1 MYKRNVIKKAIICLI
16 AAIGISAGG
25 VAGAILGER
34 FNTSNLPKAN
44 KNDVKLDNI
53 AFLIN
58 DFNNYIN
65 GNNIEDIDFSKIKN
79 FSVTDYVNIS
89 LYKFLNQ
96 SSCSMISI
104 GNSKTSGTI
113 KTNQDIITSFIKN
126 DDHYFKERISYS
138 NVVKLANRFYNFDI
152 LGEISM
158 VIDEN
163 KYVFDGEV
171 VDKYHAN
178 YNKNYNKY
186 TDEDYSNFFGV
197 KLNSPISY
205 IICNDALLNSTMI
218 NNKKYNSS
226 IILNNNLYE
235 IILALDAS
243 KSTINYRKEILSTI
257 DTDKENGKE
266 VEPRFT
272 SVLLKFYLDRKLNL
286 IEYKTYENYWIKKL
300 GWNEMKGEAR
310 YVVQKGENI
319 LKIPNLETDIDY
331 KVLYEK

>member
-1 MYKRNVIKKAIICLI
+1 MCKRNVIKKVIICLI

-53 AFLIN
+53 TNLIN
-58 DFNNYIN
+58 DFNNYTN
-65 GNNIEDIDFSKIKN
+65 GNNIEDMDFSKIKK
-79 FSVTDYVNIS
+79 FSATDYVNIS
-89 LYKFLNQ
+89 LYKFLSQ

-113 KTNQDIITSFIKN
+113 KTSQNIVTAFIKN
-126 DDHYFKERISYS
+126 NDYYFKERISYS
-138 NVVKLANRFYNFDI
+138 NVLKLANRFYNFDI
-152 LGEISM
+152 LGEISR
-158 VIDEN
+158 VIEEN

-171 VDKYHAN
+171 VDNYHAK
-178 YNKNYNKY
+178 YNKNYDKY
-186 TDEDYSNFFGV
+186 TDEDYLNYFGV

-205 IICNDALLNSTMI
+205 IICNDALLNSTII
-218 NNKKYNSS
+218 NNKKYESS
-226 IILNNNLYE
+226 IIVNNNVYE
-235 IILALDAS
+235 ITLALDAS

-257 DTDKENGKE
+257 DADKDNGKE

-272 SVLLKFYLDRKLNL
+272 SVLLKFYLDKKLNL

-310 YVVQKGENI
+310 YVVQKGGDI
-319 LKIPNLETDIDY
+319 LEIPNLETNIDY

>member
-1 MYKRNVIKKAIICLI
+1 MYKRNVINKLIICLI
-16 AAIGISAGG
+16 TAIGISSGG
-25 VAGAILGER
+25 VIGAILGER
-34 FNTSNLPKAN
+34 FNSSNLPKAN
-44 KNDVKLDNI
+44 KNNVKLDDI
-53 AFLIN
+53 IFLVN
-58 DFNNYIN
+58 DFNNYTD
-65 GNNIEDIDFSKIKN
+65 GNNIEEMDFSKIKH

-96 SSCSMISI
+96 SSCSTISI

-113 KTNQDIITSFIKN
+113 KNDQDIITSFIKN
-126 DDHYFKERISYS
+126 DNHYFKERISYS
-138 NVVKLANRFYNFDI
+138 NVIKLANRFYNFNI
-152 LGEISM
+152 LSGISG
-158 VIDEN
+158 VFDEN
-163 KYVFDGEV
+163 KYVFGGEV
-171 VDKYHAN
+171 VDNYHAK

-186 TDEDYSNFFGV
+186 TDEDYLNYFGV

-205 IICNDALLNSTMI
+205 IICNDALLNSTI
-218 NNKKYNSS
+218 VNNKKYESS
-226 IILNNNLYE
+226 IVINNGVYE
-235 IILALDAS
+235 LTLALDAS

-257 DTDKENGKE
+257 TTDKENGKE

-286 IEYKTYENYWIKKL
+286 IEYQTYENYWIKKV

-310 YVVQKGENI
+310 YIVQNGKDV